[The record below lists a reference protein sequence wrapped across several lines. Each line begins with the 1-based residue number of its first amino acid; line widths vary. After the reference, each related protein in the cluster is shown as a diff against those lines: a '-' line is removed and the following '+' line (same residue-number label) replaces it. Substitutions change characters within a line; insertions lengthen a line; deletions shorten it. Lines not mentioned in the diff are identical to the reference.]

1 MDSAIPIA
9 ALNSMSLEQQVV
21 RLQALLEATRV
32 IHSTI
37 PANEVLTQAA
47 HILVRELELEGAM
60 FLDPRSGQIMVAYGA
75 APEAPWETCLRFP
88 LYSRDQQVLAE
99 LMITIT
105 AGTDFSVYDQDFVEG
120 LALQTA
126 AALENATLHER
137 DLAWARVQQD
147 LDAARAVQRSLLPK
161 VIPDIPGFSIA
172 WRSTTCYEV
181 GGDYLDTFPLPDG
194 SHLMVVAD
202 VAGKG
207 LTSAIVATGLR
218 AAIRSL
224 ASQPVPLEQIAARIG
239 QQHWEEGVEARRRY
253 MTALFLRL
261 DAAAG
266 AMEIVNAGH
275 NPAALVLPG
284 GGVTMIGASGVP
296 LGMLSGMSYS
306 AQTLEFPAGA
316 RILLY
321 TDGLTEVFQGEEEFG
336 EKRLLAAFREMVT
349 ARAEDILDSIWQT
362 LASYSNNAPQ
372 TDDMTAL
379 VVCRQISNWAGCPA
393 KAYSHML

>member
-1 MDSAIPIA
+1 MGSSGDSAIPLA
-9 ALNSMSLEQQVV
+9 ARNSLSLEQQVV
-21 RLQALLEATRV
+21 RLQALLEATRA

-37 PANEVLTQAA
+37 PANQVLTQAA
-47 HILVRELELEGAM
+47 HILVRELELEVAM
-60 FLDPRSGQIMVAYGA
+60 FLDPRSGQIRVAYGELR
-75 APEAPWETCLRFP
+75 EAPWKTCLRFP
-88 LYSRDQQVLAE
+88 LYSRDQQLLAE
-99 LMITIT
+99 LMIATT
-105 AGTDFSVYDQDFVEG
+105 AGANLSVYDQDFVEG
-120 LALQTA
+120 LVLQTA
-126 AALENATLHER
+126 TALENAALHER

-161 VIPDIPGFSIA
+161 AMPDIPGFSIA

-181 GGDYLDTFPLPDG
+181 GGDYLDTFALPDG

-224 ASQPVPLEQIAARIG
+224 ASQPVSLEQIAARIG

-261 DAAAG
+261 DAAAN
-266 AMEIVNAGH
+266 AMEIVNAGQ

-284 GGVTMIGASGVP
+284 GSVTMIGASGVP
-296 LGMLSGMSYS
+296 LGMLSGMTYT

-316 RILLY
+316 RLLLY

-336 EKRLLAAFREMVT
+336 EQRLVAAFREMLST
-349 ARAEDILDSIWQT
+349 RPEDILDSIWQT

-379 VVCRQISNWAGCPA
+379 VICRQMSNGEELV
-393 KAYSHML
+393 KA

>member
-1 MDSAIPIA
+1 MDSTIRRAI
-9 ALNSMSLEQQVV
+9 NKSMSLEQQIV

-47 HILVRELELEGAM
+47 RILVRELELEGAM
-60 FLDPRSGQIMVAYGA
+60 FLDPRSGQIMVTYGEI
-75 APEAPWETCLRFP
+75 PEALSETCLRFP

-99 LMITIT
+99 LMITTT
-105 AGTDFSVYDQDFVEG
+105 AGADFSVYDQDFVEG
-120 LALQTA
+120 LALQTS

-147 LDAARAVQRSLLPK
+147 LDTARAVQRSLLPK
-161 VIPDIPGFSIA
+161 VMPEIPGFSIA

-194 SHLMVVAD
+194 SQLIVVAD

-224 ASQPVPLEQIAARIG
+224 ASQPNPLEQIAARIG

-253 MTALFLRL
+253 MTAVFLRL
-261 DAAAG
+261 DAAAN
-266 AMEIVNAGH
+266 AMEIVNAGQ
-275 NPAALVLPG
+275 NPAVLVLPG
-284 GGVTMIGASGVP
+284 GSVTMIGASGVP
-296 LGMLSGMSYS
+296 LGMLSGMSYT
-306 AQTLEFPAGA
+306 AETLDFPAGA

-336 EKRLLAAFREMVT
+336 EERLVAAFRGMVL
-349 ARAEDILDSIWQT
+349 ARPEDILDSIWQT

-379 VVCRQISNWAGCPA
+379 VICRQISNQEEPLTA
-393 KAYSHML
+393 